1 MKNILKSTVLAA
13 GMLVA
18 AGTASAE
25 IVTRDVVKNSFGHEV
40 RNSFQNCVVTQWDG
54 AANECGAVGIASE
67 MRTIY
72 FDFDSAA
79 LTPAGRAKLDTL
91 TNLIGQDGSIRYVRI
106 IGFADVIGSNSYNQ
120 SLSQRRADVV
130 KAYLQA
136 KGVNVNGGSE
146 VRGLGESSSQ
156 SQCAGQRGD
165 ALKACLWRDRR
176 VEVEI
181 VK

>member
-13 GMLVA
+13 GMLLA
-18 AGTASAE
+18 AGTASADMHN
-25 IVTRDVVKNSFGHEV
+25 RDVVKNSFGHVV
-40 RNSFQNCVVTQWDG
+40 RNSFQNCVETKWDG
-54 AANECGAVGIASE
+54 AGECGGLIASE

-91 TNLIGQDGSIRYVRI
+91 AGLIGNDGSIRHVRI

-130 KAYLQA
+130 RAYLQA

-156 SQCAGQRGD
+156 SQCAGQKGN